1 MDHVWW
7 ETWIEGTD
15 RWSSS
20 FKGKKYV
27 IKLINQVAINMLHSI
42 EGKYLDDI
50 NPHQVQPASQLING
64 PYITY
69 VCVLE
74 MDKKKET
81 KNWP

>member
-1 MDHVWW
+1 
-7 ETWIEGTD
+7 
-15 RWSSS
+15 
-20 FKGKKYV
+20 
-27 IKLINQVAINMLHSI
+27 MLHSI

-81 KNWP
+81 KN